1 MASNAMSAIGTKLY
15 RWSSSSQWE
24 ALAEVTSIAGPG
36 MSRETI
42 EVTSLDSEDGYREFI
57 GGLREGGTISLSMNF
72 TRANY
77 DLMKDDFESD
87 DLQNYKIVIPDTDET
102 TLEFEGF
109 VMELPANFDTGDRIT
124 MDVQI
129 QISGKVELFDGSSGG

>member
-1 MASNAMSAIGTKLY
+1 MNAIGTKLY
-15 RWSSSSQWE
+15 RWNSSSQWE
-24 ALAEVTSIAGPG
+24 ALAEVNSISGPG

-42 EVTSLDSEDGYREFI
+42 EVTSLDSEDGYREYI
-57 GGLREGGTISLSMNF
+57 GGLREGGTIQLSMNF

-77 DLMKDDFESD
+77 NLMKADFESD
-87 DLQNYKIVIPDTDET
+87 ELQNYKIVIPDTDET

-109 VMELPANFDTGDRIT
+109 VMELPANFEPGDKIT